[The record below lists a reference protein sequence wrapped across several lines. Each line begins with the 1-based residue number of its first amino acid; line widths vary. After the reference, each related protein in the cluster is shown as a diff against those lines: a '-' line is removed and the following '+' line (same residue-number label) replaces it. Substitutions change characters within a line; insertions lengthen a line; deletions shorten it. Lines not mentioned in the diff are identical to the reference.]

1 MTETIVQSAQPYLN
15 AIVTAIVGVLATMI
29 IAGLKT
35 LQNKAN
41 EWLDARTTAAQ
52 RETIHKVA
60 GEAFALAQTA
70 FKDLGG
76 DAKLQEALS
85 YALKQLGS
93 RGISVSA
100 QEVQAAIEKAYLDYK
115 AKTVQTNKTIV
126 E

>member
-1 MTETIVQSAQPYLN
+1 MTETIVQAAQPYIT
-15 AIVTAIVGVLATMI
+15 AIVTAIIGVLATMV
-29 IAGLKT
+29 IAGLKQVQT
-35 LQNKAN
+35 KVDK
-41 EWLDARTTAAQ
+41 WLEARTIAAQ

-100 QEVQAAIEKAYLDYK
+100 QEVQAAIEKAYLEYYK
-115 AKTVQTNKTIV
+115 NKI
-126 E
+126 

>member
-15 AIVTAIVGVLATMI
+15 AIVTAIIGVLASMVI
-29 IAGLKT
+29 IGLKT
-35 LQNKAN
+35 MQSKAD
-41 EWLDARTTAAQ
+41 EWLEARTTAAQ

-76 DAKLQEALS
+76 QAKLEEALS
-85 YALKQLGS
+85 YALKQLGK

>member
-1 MTETIVQSAQPYLN
+1 MGMETIVQAAQPY
-15 AIVTAIVGVLATMI
+15 ITVVVTAIIGVLATMI

-35 LQNKAN
+35 MQVKAN
-41 EWLDARTTAAQ
+41 EWLEARTTAAQ

-76 DAKLQEALS
+76 EAKLQEALS

-93 RGISVSA
+93 RDISVSA

-115 AKTVQTNKTIV
+115 KKSV
-126 E
+126 